1 MSRTAESPK
10 IQISTYQVNRFR
22 KMVLEHHSERMR
34 EWFENGW
41 PGGVELYE
49 RILSGEATN
58 KEIRAALIVD
68 KMLQATKPKKTLKD
82 FLS

>member
-1 MSRTAESPK
+1 MDSKK
-10 IQISTYQVNRFR
+10 IQISTYRVNQFR
-22 KMVLEHHSERMR
+22 KMVLDGHGERMR
-34 EWFENGW
+34 GWFENGW

-68 KMLQATKPKKTLKD
+68 KMLQATKQKKTLKD
-82 FLS
+82 FLL

>member
-1 MSRTAESPK
+1 MDSKK
-10 IQISTYQVNRFR
+10 IQISTYRVNQFR
-22 KMVLEHHSERMR
+22 KMVLEGHGERMR
-34 EWFENGW
+34 GWFENGW

-58 KEIRAALIVD
+58 KEIRSALIVD

-82 FLS
+82 FLV